1 MRMQQLDHS
10 RRRIAA
16 LQKQIG
22 TLGPFMRGTVVI
34 IGTRNKQPYFSLN
47 KNKKTR
53 LIYLGKKREPYAR
66 RLSAA
71 YKKLL
76 DIIEEMTILN
86 MELLKNDMPK

>member
-1 MRMQQLDHS
+1 MRKQQETNAK
-10 RRRIAA
+10 RRVRT
-16 LQKQIG
+16 LQRQMG
-22 TLGPFMRGTVVI
+22 QLGPFMRGTVVI

-53 LIYLGKKREPYAR
+53 LIYLGKKRELQAR

-76 DIIEEMTILN
+76 DIIEEMTMLN
-86 MELLKNDMPK
+86 MELLRNDALE